1 MTNTCYADLYVG
13 SVRCVKETALAECKY
28 SFLSGAWVSV
38 RTAIAGGEC
47 REMADVE
54 RDVLNVNWLP
64 AFADRERREIHS
76 EQSIELPGP
85 LDMAIIGIAGLASV
99 TLVMLGLWKFVELV
113 A

>member
-1 MTNTCYADLYVG
+1 MQVLFFVRSVG
-13 SVRCVKETALAECKY
+13 VGPDGY
-28 SFLSGAWVSV
+28 YW
-38 RTAIAGGEC
+38 GEC